1 MRIRVIKLNNSKDIF
16 NSRLHT
22 MEMKISKLKVK
33 MEKYTQNEVPDYYKV
48 DLTGMD
54 SYSSKWAIRYAYEK
68 Q

>member
-1 MRIRVIKLNNSKDIF
+1 
-16 NSRLHT
+16 